1 MSEESSRAAFEKWVL
16 TTERD
21 YSPAPLAVWLTN
33 TNRYRNE
40 AVQLAW
46 EAWQES
52 RRQFNT
58 VRPLLTP
65 HDHEP

>member
-1 MSEESSRAAFEKWVL
+1 MSEESSRQDFEKWIMS
-16 TTERD
+16 TEMRHCLD
-21 YSPAPLAVWLTN
+21 PLRRWISNPERYSDNAIHF
-33 TNRYRNE
+33 
-40 AVQLAW
+40 AW

>member
-1 MSEESSRAAFEKWVL
+1 MEETLSRKEFEKWVL

-21 YSPAPLAVWLTN
+21 YSPAPLAVWITN

-46 EAWQES
+46 EAWCEA
-52 RRQFNT
+52 RR
-58 VRPLLTP
+58 VVGSCHMISKP
-65 HDHEP
+65 